1 VLTSYN
7 GSSRIMDDKDRKL
20 CLLVIIVAL
29 MLIGHYMPATD
40 TGPEPA
46 FTVRGQPY

>member
-1 VLTSYN
+1 
-7 GSSRIMDDKDRKL
+7 MDDKDRKL

-29 MLIGHYMPATD
+29 MLIGHYMPTTD

-46 FTVRGQPY
+46 FIVRGQPY